1 MLEVEGARGIDLNK
15 SFIKTMSTCFGWL
28 QGKGPG
34 KTHLG

>member
-1 MLEVEGARGIDLNK
+1 MLEVEGPRGIDLNK
-15 SFIKTMSTCFGWL
+15 SFIKATSTYFWWL